1 MLFNKP
7 TNAFEDDRGAIKD
20 LLVHEPI
27 DSITVITSKKGVAR
41 GNHYHKDTAQWVYV
55 QSGRLK
61 ALTQNEGEDVVITIL
76 ETGDVQK
83 AEPLER
89 HALIALEDTEFFVF
103 TKGPRG
109 GESYEDDTYRL
120 REPLRD
126 PNDD

>member
-1 MLFNKP
+1 MLFHKP
-7 TNAFEDDRGAIKD
+7 TPAFEDDRGVIKD
-20 LLVHEPI
+20 LLVHEPV
-27 DSITVITSKKGVAR
+27 DSITVISSKKGVVR

-61 ALTQNEGEDVVITIL
+61 ALTQYEGEDVVAIIL

-109 GESYEDDTYRL
+109 GESYENDTYRL
-120 REPLRD
+120 TEPLQD
-126 PNDD
+126 PDAG

>member
-1 MLFNKP
+1 MLLSKP

-20 LLVHEPI
+20 LMVHEPI
-27 DSITVITSKKGVAR
+27 DSITVITSKKGVTR
-41 GNHYHKDTAQWVYV
+41 GNHYHKDTSQWVYV

-61 ALTQNEGEDVVITIL
+61 ALTQIEGEDVVVTIL

-89 HALIALEDTEFFVF
+89 HALIALEDAEFFVF

-120 REPLRD
+120 SEHLVD
-126 PNDD
+126 PEES